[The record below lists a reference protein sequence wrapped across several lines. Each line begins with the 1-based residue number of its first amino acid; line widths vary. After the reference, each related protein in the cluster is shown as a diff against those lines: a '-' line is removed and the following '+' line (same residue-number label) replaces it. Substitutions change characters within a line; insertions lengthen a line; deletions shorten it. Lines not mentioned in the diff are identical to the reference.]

1 MNKTVKLHGEAPF
14 PKQKL
19 EKKKNKPNR
28 KLRHRGL
35 VNMAEDVKR
44 FRHLRSS
51 DDFKPQPISFT
62 ENHY

>member
-1 MNKTVKLHGEAPF
+1 MALSKAEIRKKISPTESSDTGET
-14 PKQKL
+14 Q
-19 EKKKNKPNR
+19 
-28 KLRHRGL
+28 L